1 MDESKLRLEL
11 ESPSPIQRVV
21 KGEIAWEEVNVKLDE
36 AYDELAQ
43 SVSLK
48 GFRRGKVPR
57 SMLAKMFQKR
67 LSAELARGMVQESLV
82 EAIGRLS
89 LRPVKNIQEWEI
101 ENSGIEDGKPVTF
114 TAKLEVLPDVEAK
127 DYLELPV
134 TRRDAKVTDDEVER
148 VLKAQQSQLTQYV
161 PIEGRPVA
169 VGDLVRCDVMGKVGS
184 EAVSEDKLTFEILA
198 PEVKAA
204 DLQSASPDRASLVVL
219 LSAQLAGSEAKTGE
233 REVTA
238 TFGEDAPEKWRG
250 QAANLLV
257 EVTSLQ
263 EVKQPALDDDLVKD
277 LGETGTLAE
286 YRETLK
292 TRLLERDESRVK
304 DEERRHVVDALI
316 ERNPLEL
323 SAVLVEKQLDASLE
337 RARMAFQMRGLDSA
351 ALGYGDDRLRDE
363 LRPEAEREVK
373 KTLLLDAIAKQEK
386 IEATDDDVTTRL
398 QEVAA
403 ARGESVER
411 VRSDYEKRGSIES
424 VRALVREEKVL
435 DLLLSKARVTTQVT
449 PEAPS
454 AGETATDAP

>member
-1 MDESKLRLEL
+1 
-11 ESPSPIQRVV
+11 
-21 KGEIAWEEVNVKLDE
+21 
-36 AYDELAQ
+36 
-43 SVSLK
+43 
-48 GFRRGKVPR
+48 
-57 SMLAKMFQKR
+57 MLAKMFQKR
-67 LSAELARGMVQESLV
+67 LSAELARGMVQEALV
-82 EAIGRLS
+82 EAVTRLT
-89 LRPVKNIQEWEI
+89 LRPVNAIQEWEI

-134 TRRDAKVTDDEVER
+134 TRRESKVTDDEVEH

-198 PEVKAA
+198 PEVKVA
-204 DLQSASPDRASLVVL
+204 DLGAASPERAALVIL
-219 LSAQLAGSEAKTGE
+219 ISAQLAGSEATPGE

-238 TFGEDAPEKWRG
+238 TFGDDAPEKFKG
-250 QAANLLV
+250 QTANLLV
-257 EVTSLQ
+257 EITSLQ

-286 YRETLK
+286 YRETLRK
-292 TRLLERDESRVK
+292 RLLERDESRVK
-304 DEERRHVVDALI
+304 EEERRHVVDALI

-323 SAVLVEKQLDASLE
+323 SPVVIEKQLDASME
-337 RARMAFQMRGLDSA
+337 RARLAFQMRGLDSVA
-351 ALGYGDDRLRDE
+351 MGYGNDRLRTE

-373 KTLLLDAIAKQEK
+373 KTLLLDAVAKQEQV
-386 IEATDDDVTTRL
+386 EATDEDVTARL
-398 QEVAA
+398 QEIAT

-449 PEAPS
+449 PEAPP
-454 AGETATDAP
+454 AGEAQQDAKTAP